1 MKVRPVTFQNLVF
14 LDKMGESG
22 EMGNRGTAAT
32 LNVFP
37 SGGGSVGMDQ
47 LREFLNA
54 VRDSG
59 AASGNFLGLLNVLI
73 GRRITR
79 TDGTAVSGG
88 MTWRELSALLKQLR
102 WDRDVLRELKLDL
115 AALPPRDR
123 ERFWYVAI
131 ARTDIASAAATAA
144 GDRLIKPLKA
154 LGYVVGPAPGT
165 KPTGS

>member
-1 MKVRPVTFQNLVF
+1 MAFQNLLE
-14 LDKMGESG
+14 LDKMGEYG
-22 EMGNRGTAAT
+22 EMGDRGAAT
-32 LNVFP
+32 TLGVFP
-37 SGGGSVGMDQ
+37 PGGRSVGMEP
-47 LREFLNA
+47 LREFLTV

-59 AASGNFLGLLNVLI
+59 AASGNFLGLLNILI

-79 TDGTAVSGG
+79 VDGTAVSGG

-131 ARTDIASAAATAA
+131 ARTDVASAAATAA

-154 LGYVVGPAPGT
+154 LGYVVGPAPGAKQT
-165 KPTGS
+165 TSGS